1 MAKPSTQLIIQMLK
15 RLTLSGGFVL
25 VGAMGEWTDEY
36 FGLVQG
42 LCIAF
47 LTLIIVHLTDKGDSI
62 HPKLLKHVCVLYCS
76 RQARKL
82 FIVND
87 NKPTSMFADLI
98 LALGLAAAAIV
109 IYDEKTYNQ
118 DKTTDLRRI
127 HESLIYMYGDV
138 MDFLFEYGVLNIT
151 VCVFAFSMY
160 LRTIKTPSTHMQR
173 FSLRLVSMI
182 NANLL
187 SQGMTTM
194 ISSTSAELQI
204 LQCLAATCLLR
215 MMLPDMQYYFTFLA
229 TQQLMAFLP
238 NAAPLFFCLVACL
251 DLLPANSKEW
261 INDICFTYVVF
272 TLAGFTLQIPFW
284 GMVFILMLAY
294 YADYIIKKAQ

>member
-1 MAKPSTQLIIQMLK
+1 MPKPSTQLILQMLK

-36 FGLVQG
+36 FGLAQG

-47 LTLIIVHLTDKGDSI
+47 LTLIIVHLADKGDSI
-62 HPKLLKHVCVLYCS
+62 HPKLFKHVCVLYCS

-151 VCVFAFSMY
+151 VCVFTFSMY

-261 INDICFTYVVF
+261 VNDICFTYVVF
-272 TLAGFTLQIPFW
+272 TLAAFTLQIPFW

>member
-1 MAKPSTQLIIQMLK
+1 MPKPSTQLILQMLR

-47 LTLIIVHLTDKGDSI
+47 LTLTVVHLADRGDSI

-194 ISSTSAELQI
+194 IPSTSAELQI
-204 LQCLAATCLLR
+204 LQCLAATCILR

-238 NAAPLFFCLVACL
+238 GAAPLFFCLVACL
-251 DLLPANSKEW
+251 ELLPTNSKEW
-261 INDICFTYVVF
+261 INDICFTYVIF
-272 TLAGFTLQIPFW
+272 TLAAFTLQIPFW

-294 YADYIIKKAQ
+294 YTDYIIKKAQ